1 MIAVARHA
9 EQCGF
14 ESFYFPEH
22 IALYPG
28 ASVGPVTIPA
38 STPVADPLEC
48 LAFVA
53 AATER
58 ILLGT
63 GVLLLPYHQP
73 VALAKRLATL
83 DVLSKGRMRLLTV
96 GVGALPGEAMAGG
109 VDFAT
114 RGRRADE
121 AIDVLRLL
129 WDGDE
134 NGVSFDGE
142 FFSFTRLCSFP
153 KPLGRLPIHVGG
165 SSPAAAR
172 RAGLRGDGYFP
183 GGRLTAAER
192 AAQLDL
198 MRETALA
205 AGRDPAALEY
215 TRWGAI
221 DMTADDVAAHAA
233 SGTTRLVV
241 SPASTDLSEQQD
253 ELSAFAARLGLRSRA
268 RVARASCRSWP
279 RLSPGCPASTRSPAA
294 DRVISSASSAARWTP
309 SVVADESTTRLARS
323 PGPARSPRRPAGRP
337 PGDAPAS
344 GLRAGTPWPSG
355 PADRAV
361 PRAAWS
367 PPRCRAGG
375 PAAGGCGRR

>member
-1 MIAVARHA
+1 MKFGLSYNTGIYGTDPDQMVAVARHA

-14 ESFYFPEH
+14 ESLYFPEH

-28 ASVGPVTIPA
+28 ATVGPVTIPA

-53 AATER
+53 AATMS
-58 ILLGT
+58 IVLGT

-73 VALAKRLATL
+73 VVLAKRLATL

-96 GVGALPGEAMAGG
+96 GVGALPGEAQAGG

-142 FFSFTRLCSFP
+142 FFSFTGLCSFP
-153 KPLGRLPIHVGG
+153 KPLGRLPMHVGG
-165 SSPAAAR
+165 SSQAAAR
-172 RAGLRGDGYFP
+172 RAGLRGDGYFS

-198 MRETALA
+198 MLQTARA

-221 DMTADDVAAHAA
+221 DMTADDVAAHATN
-233 SGTTRLVV
+233 GTTRLVV
-241 SPASTDLSEQQD
+241 GPASTDLSEQEDQI
-253 ELSAFAARLGLRSRA
+253 SAFAARLI
-268 RVARASCRSWP
+268 P
-279 RLSPGCPASTRSPAA
+279 
-294 DRVISSASSAARWTP
+294 
-309 SVVADESTTRLARS
+309 
-323 PGPARSPRRPAGRP
+323 
-337 PGDAPAS
+337 
-344 GLRAGTPWPSG
+344 
-355 PADRAV
+355 
-361 PRAAWS
+361 
-367 PPRCRAGG
+367 
-375 PAAGGCGRR
+375 